1 MQAERGQGKVAS
13 GCKIDAWGG
22 RSGWRAR
29 TSGWGAAGAHPA
41 SILATLPVWGTEE
54 SEVPSDRYV
63 LGAQQ
68 KLSARRRRRRKPT
81 RPAHTSAPVA
91 GTWQAEG
98 QRAEGSS

>member
-1 MQAERGQGKVAS
+1 MS
-13 GCKIDAWGG
+13 
-22 RSGWRAR
+22 
-29 TSGWGAAGAHPA
+29 
-41 SILATLPVWGTEE
+41 GTEE

-68 KLSARRRRRRKPT
+68 KLSARRRRRRKPI
-81 RPAHTSAPVA
+81 RPAHTSALVA